1 MDIDENKYNIPPVDQ
16 WQRERFSAMQE
27 IKYSSLSQI
36 GNVNGKII
44 AFPTIPKNR
53 DLLFQIQLHDV
64 IMVISLHILFAL
76 RNLFFWSPT
85 FYFFF
90 QK

>member
-1 MDIDENKYNIPPVDQ
+1 
-16 WQRERFSAMQE
+16 MQE

-36 GNVNGKII
+36 GNANGKII

-53 DLLFQIQLHDV
+53 DLLFQIQLYAV
-64 IMVISLHILFAL
+64 IMVIPLRILNTL

-85 FYFFF
+85 LIFSSEIII
-90 QK
+90 